1 MRSTGTYWPDCS
13 RSWPQPRQQ
22 YDLLEAADR
31 GEVPADVYQERFT
44 TLLRRTVAELDRVL
58 PRAAFE
64 RVFGAAPDDA
74 LGIVDPE
81 VYARVHEL
89 PRRP

>member
-1 MRSTGTYWPDCS
+1 M
-13 RSWPQPRQQ
+13 
-22 YDLLEAADR
+22 
-31 GEVPADVYQERFT
+31 YQERFT